1 MNQKEQSSA
10 LPPFVRIGSN
20 IFVVSNWPVA
30 KKEHARL
37 RPLEESE
44 RELFDTIVASAEIE
58 AFAWI
63 SADRAPDGENE
74 DRPVE
79 RKRVRA
85 AR

>member
-1 MNQKEQSSA
+1 MNQQERKSA

-20 IFVVSNWPVA
+20 VFVVSNWPVA
-30 KKEHARL
+30 KKEHAQL
-37 RPLEESE
+37 RPLEEGE

-63 SADRAPDGENE
+63 SAKPSENE
-74 DRPVE
+74 DRPIE
-79 RKRVRA
+79 RKRRA

>member
-1 MNQKEQSSA
+1 MNNIKEPKSA
-10 LPPFVRIGSN
+10 VPPFMRIGPN
-20 IFVVSNWPVA
+20 VFVVSNWPVA
-30 KKEHARL
+30 KKEQAQL

-63 SADRAPDGENE
+63 AAKDGENE
-74 DRPVE
+74 DKAAE
-79 RKRVRA
+79 KKRARA